1 MITVVG
7 IGIQRGD
14 LGAKGKRAIKEA
26 TRVFSRVKVWYKSEI
41 LSQKHDDV
49 CSFEQLD
56 EFMANEII
64 SADGENER
72 VVYLS
77 VGDGYTDT
85 VVEKLCKKTDA
96 TIIAGVSE
104 YRGRTPGSKVNFVS
118 AYDVKEGDVYDTCV
132 PLVVYGID
140 DKFIAGNVKIAL
152 SATYGDECEVAFST
166 GKNSVKIALYELDR
180 QKSYNGSALVLTGSD
195 DFINKNRYGIS
206 DLIAV
211 MTRLTAPDGCP
222 WDKAQTHES
231 IRTNMLEEA
240 YEVVDAIDKKDIDNM
255 REELGDVLLQVVFH
269 CDMAQRSGE
278 FTLADVVSELVQKL
292 VFRHTHIF
300 GENKASDAESA
311 LGFWEEAKAKE
322 KKYHSLSQQLDRFP
336 DTFPSTLR
344 TQKAYKKAVKAGAQ
358 FDTNKIADKLKSMI
372 DGGLN
377 QQNAGEFLM
386 LADIL
391 ASTTGADCETE
402 LNKSAAQFIE
412 KIKSA
417 DERKTLDRITDE
429 L

>member
-7 IGIQRGD
+7 IGIERGD
-14 LGAKGKRAIKEA
+14 LGAKGKRAIKQA
-26 TRVFSRVKVWYKSEI
+26 TRIFSRVKVWYKSEI
-41 LSQKHDDV
+41 LSQKYDDV
-49 CSFEQLD
+49 CSYEQLD
-56 EFMANEII
+56 DLMASEII
-64 SADGENER
+64 SADNKDER

-85 VVEKLCKKTDA
+85 IVQKLCEKVDVN
-96 TIIAGVSE
+96 IIAGVSE
-104 YRGRTPGSKVNFVS
+104 YRGRVPSSKVNFVS
-118 AYDVKEGDVYDTCV
+118 AFDVKESDVFDTCI

-140 DKFIAGNVKIAL
+140 DKFIAGNVKLAL
-152 SATYGDECEVAFST
+152 SATYGDECEVTFST
-166 GKNSVKIALYELDR
+166 GKSSVKIPLYELDR
-180 QKSYNGSALVLTGSD
+180 QKVYKGSALVLTGSD

-222 WDKAQTHES
+222 WDKEQTHES
-231 IRTNMLEEA
+231 IRTNMIEEA
-240 YEVVDAIDKKDIDNM
+240 YETVDAIDKNDIDNL

-278 FTLADVVSELVQKL
+278 FTLADVVSELVKKL

-311 LGFWEEAKAKE
+311 LGFWEQAKAKE
-322 KKYHSLSQQLDRFP
+322 KKYHSLSEQLNRFP
-336 DTFPSTLR
+336 DTFPATLR
-344 TQKAYKKAVKAGAQ
+344 TQKAYKKAVKAGAK
-358 FDTNKIADKLKSMI
+358 FDKEQITAKLKNMLSV
-372 DGGLN
+372 GLSE
-377 QQNAGEFLM
+377 QNAGEFLM

-391 ASTTGADCETE
+391 ASMTGADCETE
-402 LNKSAAQFIE
+402 LNKSAAQFVD